1 MLLQGKMMR
10 KIFTWLF
17 GVALVAVMFGARA
30 DIPAPDVLIRDTAQ
44 EVLAVVKQD
53 KDIQAGN
60 QKKVLDLVEAKVLP
74 HFDFESITQTTVG
87 KKKFLAATPEQRK
100 ALVNEFRTLMVR
112 TYTVAFSRYR
122 NQSVE
127 VKPPRMKPDDVE
139 VTIRTQIVKPGEP
152 SIAVDYDMEKTDKGW
167 KVVDLKV
174 EGASM
179 IASYHGT
186 FAEKIHESG
195 IDGLIQFLEDK
206 NHSNAK
212 EPLHKADAK

>member
-1 MLLQGKMMR
+1 MKPLFTLLLGMALSCMMP
-10 KIFTWLF
+10 
-17 GVALVAVMFGARA
+17 GAWA
-30 DIPAPDVLIRDTAQ
+30 GDMPAPDVLIRDTAK

-60 QKKVLDLVEAKVLP
+60 QKKVLGLVETKVLP

-87 KKKFLAATPEQRK
+87 KKKFLAATPEQRA

-112 TYTVAFSRYR
+112 TYTAAFSRYR
-122 NQSVE
+122 DQTVE

-139 VTIRTQIVKPGEP
+139 VTIRTLIVKADEP
-152 SIAVDYDMEKTDKGW
+152 PISVDYDMAKTDKGW

-174 EGASM
+174 EGSSM

-195 IDGLIQFLEDK
+195 IDGLIKFLEDK
-206 NHSNAK
+206 NRANAK
-212 EPLHKADAK
+212 EPLHKADSK